1 MVLGVLPNQNLNALP
16 LQLPTN
22 YFIMTSNYFTY
33 EKGKV
38 IQALRYHFISKK
50 EIKTL
55 MILVNVFAILS
66 AILYFNKIVSPFAFL
81 IGTLLW
87 FGLMTTFWFLM
98 PFLIF
103 KRTQTFKDQFR
114 VIFSADDFTLQN
126 DQGERSWEWKDISH
140 FLESPHFFHV
150 YFSSTSFFIIPKDA
164 FPGETVHTARKYFQE
179 HIK

>member
-1 MVLGVLPNQNLNALP
+1 
-16 LQLPTN
+16 
-22 YFIMTSNYFTY
+22 MTSNYFTY

-66 AILYFNKIVSPFAFL
+66 AVLYFYKVVSPFAFL

-103 KRTQTFKDQFR
+103 RRTHTFKDQFR
-114 VIFSADDFTLQN
+114 VIFSAADFTLQN
-126 DQGERSWEWKDISH
+126 EQGERSWEWKSISH

-164 FPGETVHTARKYFQE
+164 FPGDMVHTARKYFQE
-179 HIK
+179 DIK